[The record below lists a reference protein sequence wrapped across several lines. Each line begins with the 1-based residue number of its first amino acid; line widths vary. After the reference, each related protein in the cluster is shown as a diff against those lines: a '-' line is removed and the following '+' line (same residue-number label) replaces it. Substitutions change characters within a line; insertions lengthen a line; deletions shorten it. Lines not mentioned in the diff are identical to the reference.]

1 MAAQLQMPQH
11 PQQQPPAVQGAVPTP
26 VAASP
31 VLPAAAAM
39 GQEGSQSQLGL
50 AGSLTPSQLGN
61 LQGLRS
67 QDVSPGPSNPFGGA
81 GPGRRSSAGNT
92 SPLLQGVPHGIA
104 GLLGPLPGG
113 LQQQQQQ
120 EQHSLPTQPFQG
132 NGVRSMGYGAAL
144 GRPSSALGMSSG
156 AASGPMSQLL
166 MGSAGQGP
174 SGSFG
179 PMPNGLG
186 MPPSVAQQATAA
198 GAMNGYQAGLN
209 HGKSFSGPLNR
220 QGSTGRPSDGVT
232 DLLRRM
238 SSMGMAADVHQPGS
252 QLGPQAPQEYTGAGY
267 GKPAHNPLNAKVLDR
282 MRQHM
287 RHNSMHLM

>member
-1 MAAQLQMPQH
+1 MP
-11 PQQQPPAVQGAVPTP
+11 PP

-31 VLPAAAAM
+31 VPGLPAAAAM
-39 GQEGSQSQLGL
+39 VQEGSQSQQGL

-81 GPGRRSSAGNT
+81 GLSRMSSAGNT

-113 LQQQQQQ
+113 LQQQQQ
-120 EQHSLPTQPFQG
+120 EQQPLPAQPFQG
-132 NGVRSMGYGAAL
+132 NGARSLGYGTAL
-144 GRPSSALGMSSG
+144 GRPSSAIGMSTG
-156 AASGPMSQLL
+156 AANGPMSQLL
-166 MGSAGQGP
+166 MGSPGQGP

-179 PMPNGLG
+179 ALPNGLS

-209 HGKSFSGPLNR
+209 HGKSFSGPLSR

-238 SSMGMAADVHQPGS
+238 SSMGMAADVHQSGG
-252 QLGPQAPQEYTGAGY
+252 QLGPQAPQEYTAAGY
-267 GKPAHNPLNAKVLDR
+267 GKPAHNPHNAKVLDR

>member
-1 MAAQLQMPQH
+1 M
-11 PQQQPPAVQGAVPTP
+11 PTP

-39 GQEGSQSQLGL
+39 VQEGSQSQLGL
-50 AGSLTPSQLGN
+50 AGSLTPSQLGS

-67 QDVSPGPSNPFGGA
+67 QDVSPGPANPFGGA
-81 GPGRRSSAGNT
+81 GLNRMSSAGNT

-104 GLLGPLPGG
+104 GLLGPLPVG

-120 EQHSLPTQPFQG
+120 QQEQPPLPTQPFQG
-132 NGVRSMGYGAAL
+132 NGARSMGYGTAL
-144 GRPSSALGMSSG
+144 GRPTSALGMSSG
-156 AASGPMSQLL
+156 AANGPMSQLL
-166 MGSAGQGP
+166 MGSSGQGP
-174 SGSFG
+174 TGSFG
-179 PMPNGLG
+179 AVPNGLG

-209 HGKSFSGPLNR
+209 HGKSFTGPLSR

-238 SSMGMAADVHQPGS
+238 SSMGMAADVHQPGG
-252 QLGPQAPQEYTGAGY
+252 QLGPQAPPEYTAAGY
-267 GKPAHNPLNAKVLDR
+267 GKPAHNPHNAKVLDR

>member
-1 MAAQLQMPQH
+1 M
-11 PQQQPPAVQGAVPTP
+11 PTP

-39 GQEGSQSQLGL
+39 VQEGSQPQLGL
-50 AGSLTPSQLGN
+50 AGSLTPSQLGT

-81 GPGRRSSAGNT
+81 GPSRMSSAGNT

-113 LQQQQQQ
+113 LQQQEQQP
-120 EQHSLPTQPFQG
+120 LPTQPFQG
-132 NGVRSMGYGAAL
+132 NGARSMGYGAAL
-144 GRPSSALGMSSG
+144 GRPSSAIGMSSG
-156 AASGPMSQLL
+156 AANGPMSQLL
-166 MGSAGQGP
+166 MGAPGQGP
-174 SGSFG
+174 PASFG
-179 PMPNGLG
+179 AVPNGLG

-209 HGKSFSGPLNR
+209 HGKSFSGPLSR

-238 SSMGMAADVHQPGS
+238 SSMGMAADVHQSGG
-252 QLGPQAPQEYTGAGY
+252 QLGPQAPQDYTAAGY
-267 GKPAHNPLNAKVLDR
+267 GKPAHNPHSAKVLDR